1 MPTSNSFNNPDD
13 FELHIKTLYQK
24 KGYEVIRPESL
35 NNRGYDLELIKDD
48 ERIAVQIKNHKTRCN
63 VSLIRQFQDYLE
75 LPLAER
81 FTAGWFVSASGYS
94 KPALTHVESES
105 PSNLKLITY
114 SAGRFVDNYPVNPV
128 VDLVDPVVDPPPPLP
143 PPPPPP
149 PPNEQVKYIGVFTSK
164 GGVGKTTV
172 AAHLA
177 GTFALMGYDV
187 ILLDL
192 DPDKNLRKLFLQ
204 DLSDPNGDASM
215 YVPPVSKGRAG
226 AVITVLNHDQWD
238 EKMYQDVKVVICD
251 CSPVMS
257 ENPVELVKR
266 FDYSIIPTTLN
277 PLGIAKN
284 SDVITRTFEYLRGIN
299 KKTEMFAIVNGYET
313 DASVERRNKIL
324 TAHLENHI
332 RTYAVRDP
340 KCRFINPKKAAI
352 RRSNQLQYWGYHII
366 DGSQPQLAF
375 KNVGGRCNPRT
386 DFLQLVEYLVNEEA
400 IEVSK
405 SS

>member
-13 FELHIKTLYQK
+13 FELHIRTLYQK
-24 KGYEVIRPESL
+24 QGYRVIMPQSL
-35 NNRGYDLELIKDD
+35 NNKGYDLELIKDN

-63 VSLIRQFQDYLE
+63 VSFIRQFQDYLE
-75 LPLAER
+75 LPIAER

-94 KPALTHVESES
+94 KPALTHVESEK
-105 PSNLKLITY
+105 PANLRLITY
-114 SAGRFVDNYPVNPV
+114 SAGRFVDDYAGGSIVREQEPELVPPV
-128 VDLVDPVVDPPPPLP
+128 PPPHP
-143 PPPPPP
+143 PE
-149 PPNEQVKYIGVFTSK
+149 PPNEEVKYIGVFTSK

-177 GTFALMGYDV
+177 GAFALMGYDV

-215 YVPPVSKGRAG
+215 YVPPISKGRSG

-238 EKMYQDVKVVICD
+238 EKVYRDVKVVICD
-251 CSPVMS
+251 CSPVIS

-284 SDVITRTFEYLRGIN
+284 SEVITRTFRYLREIN
-299 KKTEMFAIVNGYET
+299 KKTEMFAIVNCYET

-332 RTYAVRDP
+332 RTYADRDP
-340 KCRFINPKKAAI
+340 KCRFINPKEAAI

-366 DGSQPQLAF
+366 DGSKPQLAF

-386 DFLQLVEYLVNEEA
+386 DFLQLAEYLVNEAA
-400 IEVSK
+400 IGVSK
-405 SS
+405 

>member
-1 MPTSNSFNNPDD
+1 M
-13 FELHIKTLYQK
+13 
-24 KGYEVIRPESL
+24 
-35 NNRGYDLELIKDD
+35 
-48 ERIAVQIKNHKTRCN
+48 
-63 VSLIRQFQDYLE
+63 
-75 LPLAER
+75 
-81 FTAGWFVSASGYS
+81 
-94 KPALTHVESES
+94 
-105 PSNLKLITY
+105 
-114 SAGRFVDNYPVNPV
+114 
-128 VDLVDPVVDPPPPLP
+128 
-143 PPPPPP
+143 
-149 PPNEQVKYIGVFTSK
+149 
-164 GGVGKTTV
+164 
-172 AAHLA
+172 
-177 GTFALMGYDV
+177 
-187 ILLDL
+187 
-192 DPDKNLRKLFLQ
+192 
-204 DLSDPNGDASM
+204 
-215 YVPPVSKGRAG
+215 
-226 AVITVLNHDQWD
+226 
-238 EKMYQDVKVVICD
+238 
-251 CSPVMS
+251 
-257 ENPVELVKR
+257 KR

-332 RTYAVRDP
+332 RTYANRDP

-386 DFLQLVEYLVNEEA
+386 DFLQLVEYLINEEA

>member
-13 FELHIKTLYQK
+13 FELHIRTLYQK
-24 KGYEVIRPESL
+24 QGYQVIMPQAL
-35 NNRGYDLELIKDD
+35 NNKGYDLELVKGN

-63 VSLIRQFQDYLE
+63 VSFIRQFQDYLE
-75 LPLAER
+75 LPMAER

-94 KPALTHVESES
+94 RPALTHVESEK
-105 PSNLKLITY
+105 PSNLRLITY
-114 SAGRFVDNYPVNPV
+114 SGGRFVDNYVGDTTGTRP
-128 VDLVDPVVDPPPPLP
+128 DPD
-143 PPPPPP
+143 PPPPP
-149 PPNEQVKYIGVFTSK
+149 PPNEKVKYIGVFTSK

-177 GTFALMGYDV
+177 GAFALMGYDV

-204 DLSDPNGDASM
+204 DPNDQNGDASM

-238 EKMYQDVKVVICD
+238 EKAYREVKVVICD
-251 CSPVMS
+251 CSPVIT

-284 SDVITRTFEYLRGIN
+284 SDVITRTFRYLREIN
-299 KKTEMFAIVNGYET
+299 KKAEMFAIVNGYET
-313 DASVERRNKIL
+313 DANVEKRNKIL

-332 RTYAVRDP
+332 RTYADEDP
-340 KCRFINPKKAAI
+340 KCRFINPKEVAI
-352 RRSNQLQYWGYHII
+352 RRSTQLQYWGYHII
-366 DGSQPQLAF
+366 DGSEPQLAF

-386 DFLQLVEYLVNEEA
+386 DFLHLVDYLVNEVE
-400 IEVSK
+400 IQVSK
-405 SS
+405 